1 VLCTL
6 RLAMAGGV
14 AATSVE
20 WPGSFVRLPG
30 LRGYLSAHWDLELVV
45 DLVFL
50 VFGGVANCVIMLIV
64 LQWRIGLMPICVYF
78 SLPWLRPTIAAFCY
92 VVGLG
97 YSPKSCRTI
106 CVHSRSCYLFQCCIV
121 LLYSCWWWDPLL
133 CLGFVY
139 GVHYFGGPIVV
150 SYVLVPI
157 FTTSVVHFVLDHHSC
172 QLS

>member
-1 VLCTL
+1 M
-6 RLAMAGGV
+6 LAMAGGV

-64 LQWRIGLMPICVYF
+64 LQWIGLMPICVYF
-78 SLPWLRPTIAAFCY
+78 SLPWLRPTIAA
-92 VVGLG
+92 
-97 YSPKSCRTI
+97 
-106 CVHSRSCYLFQCCIV
+106 
-121 LLYSCWWWDPLL
+121 LL
-133 CLGFVY
+133 CCRFRVQSKVLWNNMCEFRIMLSVPMLY
-139 GVHYFGGPIVV
+139 CSLIFLLMVRSFTLFGLCLWSSSFWWFHCCLICF
-150 SYVLVPI
+150 STH